1 MAERPELY
9 ELKGEYIA
17 GKISYSED
25 LNPLEEAYKCGALT
39 K

>member
-1 MAERPELY
+1 
-9 ELKGEYIA
+9 LKGEYIA